1 MTACKDSLSG
11 KKAVSAT
18 LAGVLAV
25 GMVPAAAFAE
35 TAQADTT
42 GEQGVELQTAGDVTA
57 FNNGSITAA
66 KFGDTAVKDVK
77 KITTAATDE
86 AQKLVPTK
94 ITTASGVVVDLTDEK
109 VAKQFKVTY
118 QTADEKGNPTGTEVT
133 APTDPG
139 KYAVVVE
146 GVSGDY
152 AGGKLSLSYDITPA
166 SLGTVNYFEV
176 NEDAAAGRE
185 TDDKVLTYTGN
196 ALEIGFTSTVGK
208 KVTVLEEGKDYTVKF
223 VKAGSS
229 IDADGVDVVDADS
242 YVAVINGLGKY
253 AATDPVQVPVTVKAF
268 DLSKATI
275 AVDDVVASNA
285 VPTAPT
291 SVKIVADDGTAAT
304 LADPSLVKL
313 AFVSGPAQ
321 TFSKAGQYTFSA
333 SKADDK
339 NKNVAGAYQG
349 LKYKDGKEST
359 EEDATVSNNLHV
371 NKVQK
376 AATFKYDG
384 EAVPST
390 FSTDLSKTGA
400 KVFDANKIKGY
411 NGKNELNG
419 DFDVLDKDGN
429 SVKAKF
435 ADGKIDEAGTFTVKY
450 TVDPAD
456 TEYVA
461 GGSVET
467 VVTVIAGSVDADATA
482 YVKYDDKTIT
492 SLEKAYNGTGIANNA
507 FTVTVT
513 SKNEDGNVVTLKKD
527 TDYKVSFK
535 DAKGKEVG
543 TFKDAG
549 EYTVEITSDTYAISG
564 NNVVKVTITPADL
577 TKLELPTNTT
587 RHNFVDKGTTD
598 SAFTAAVKYFTGE
611 KDADGEAIKAA
622 VEAAFGSDVNVTVEK
637 KNDEGEWKAAPTTY
651 TEGEYRVTVAPKT
664 DEKAANFTFAGE
676 GKTVVEF
683 TVADAA
689 KYKFDDVTPDSWA
702 FDAVAAVSKGDGFAG
717 YMNGYNG
724 TKIFGAND
732 TITRGQVA
740 CVLFNLAGGETDH
753 HYYGGDNSF
762 SEIEGYKSFDD
773 VNGKMYYGQAIA
785 WAKSAG
791 VVNGYADGTFRPDQA
806 VTREEF
812 ACMLANYAQ
821 KTGAFKASDGS
832 ALAKLADAGQ
842 VSAWAKD
849 SVAWAVENKLMGN
862 GGTVNPSAN
871 ITRAETACMVYN
883 YAKANKLKLDE

>member
-1 MTACKDSLSG
+1 MTACKDSLNG

-35 TAQADTT
+35 TAQADTQD
-42 GEQGVELQTAGDVTA
+42 GQGVELLTAGDVTA

-66 KFGDTAVKDVK
+66 KFGDTAVSSVK
-77 KITTAATDE
+77 SITTNATGE
-86 AQKLVPTK
+86 AQKLVPTEIK
-94 ITTASGVVVDLTDEK
+94 TASGVTIDLTDED
-109 VAKQFKVTY
+109 VAKEFKVTY
-118 QTADEKGNPTGTEVT
+118 QTADEEGNPTGTAVA

-152 AGGKLSLSYDITPA
+152 EGGKVSLSYEITA
-166 SLGTVNYFEV
+166 ADLGTVGYFEV
-176 NEDAAAGRE
+176 NADDA
-185 TDDKVLTYTGN
+185 DDFNDDTLTYTGN
-196 ALEIGFTSTVGK
+196 ELNIGFTSTVKGINQQN
-208 KVTVLEEGKDYTVKF
+208 VTTVLKEGKDYSVKF

-229 IDADGVDVVDADS
+229 IDAAGVDVVDAGS

-253 AATDPVQVPVTVKAF
+253 ASETPVQVPVTVEKF

-275 AVDDVVASNA
+275 AVDDVVASNT

-313 AFVSGPAQ
+313 TFKSGPAQ
-321 TFSKAGQYTFSA
+321 TFSTVGEYKFTAA
-333 SKADDK
+333 KADEK
-339 NKNVAGAYQG
+339 NTN
-349 LKYKDGKEST
+349 LKGTPANDVT
-359 EEDATVSNNLHV
+359 V

-390 FSTDLSKTGA
+390 FSTDLSKTGH
-400 KVFDANKIKGY
+400 KVFDATKLAGY
-411 NGKNELNG
+411 NGKTALKG
-419 DFDVLDKDGN
+419 DWDVLDKDGN
-429 SVKAKF
+429 SVKASF
-435 ADGKIDEAGTFTVKY
+435 ADGKIDEAGTYTVKY
-450 TVDPAD
+450 TVDPAQNK
-456 TEYVA
+456 YVA
-461 GGSVET
+461 GGSAET

-482 YVKYDDKTIT
+482 YVKYGDKTIT
-492 SLEKAYNGTGIANNA
+492 SLEKAYDGTGIANGA

-513 SKNEDGNVVTLKKD
+513 AKDEAGTVKTLTKD
-527 TDYKVSFK
+527 TDYKVAFK
-535 DAKGKEVG
+535 DADGKDVD

-549 EYTVEITSDTYAISG
+549 EYTIEITSDTYAISG
-564 NNVVKVTITPADL
+564 ENVVKVTITPADL

-587 RHNFVDKGTTD
+587 RHNFVDKGMAD
-598 SAFTAAVKYFTGE
+598 STFTAAVKYFTGE
-611 KDADGEAIKAA
+611 KKADGKAITAA
-622 VEAAFGSDVNVTVEK
+622 VETAFGSDVNVTVEK

-676 GKTVVEF
+676 GQTVVEF

-740 CVLFNLAGGETDH
+740 CVLFNLAGGETNHD
-753 HYYGGDNSF
+753 YYGGDNSF
-762 SEIEGYKSFDD
+762 NEIEGYKSFDD
-773 VNGKMYYGQAIA
+773 VNGKMYYGKAIA

-791 VVNGYADGTFRPDQA
+791 VVNGYADGTFRPDQP

-862 GGTVNPSAN
+862 AGTVNPSAN
-871 ITRAETACMVYN
+871 ITRAEIACMVYN
-883 YAKANKLKLDE
+883 YAKANKLTLDE